1 MYHRAFTVVS
11 LSLSPS
17 VLLSPDYRC
26 MCLLPLRASHH
37 RSVIALTIDLCTKTL
52 LRLVVWKIMLAN
64 PSEPKW
70 LWRLWLCYPLPP
82 LGVGLLEAWDLSS
95 ANFQQ
100 KIFWKPK
107 STNILASVHT
117 SCFKHVGIANLITF
131 GSQHLQSRFAILHHS
146 ASLFQDFHRRHLYL
160 SLCRLLFLSP
170 SHIEEELF
178 GGGQVHQILNVF
190 MERLHKC
197 HVKILEA
204 ADDPSEKQGLWYV
217 MMMDT
222 TITTI
227 RL

>member
-1 MYHRAFTVVS
+1 MHKGRCCGLSSGKSCWPTHR
-11 LSLSPS
+11 
-17 VLLSPDYRC
+17 
-26 MCLLPLRASHH
+26 
-37 RSVIALTIDLCTKTL
+37 
-52 LRLVVWKIMLAN
+52 
-64 PSEPKW
+64 EPKW

-146 ASLFQDFHRRHLYL
+146 ASLFSRLPQGGICIFHSADSCSSRRVTLKKSCL
-160 SLCRLLFLSP
+160 
-170 SHIEEELF
+170 EEARSIKSSTCSWS
-178 GGGQVHQILNVF
+178 GYTNAT
-190 MERLHKC
+190 
-197 HVKILEA
+197 VKILEA

-217 MMMDT
+217 TDDGHYYHYYK
-222 TITTI
+222 TII
-227 RL
+227 ISISN